1 MSTGIA
7 SILKP
12 EDRAQ
17 LTRLVLQSRYV
28 VEGNLSGRH
37 RSPIIGVGGEFADHR
52 DYVPGD
58 DPKFIDWKVLGR
70 TDRYY
75 IRRFENETN
84 LRVYLVVDR
93 SASMDYGSHALTKY
107 QYATYLA
114 SALGFVT
121 VRGRDSV
128 GLYLYSEKI
137 DAMTGTKNSVGHL
150 NELVKTLQKHRP
162 KNKTHTAKT
171 LHMVAESIQRRA
183 LVVILSDLFDDEET
197 VISGL
202 AHFRKNNH
210 DVILFHILDPMEI
223 DFSFKK
229 GGEFI
234 DMETNEKIVV
244 DPRGVA
250 DGYREAMNEFLTKYR
265 KSCAEMKV
273 DYRLVN
279 TSEPPET
286 FVRAYLNERRQMSK

>member
-1 MSTGIA
+1 MSLGIT

-12 EDRAQ
+12 EDRAK
-17 LTRLVLQSRYV
+17 LSRLVLQSRYV

-37 RSPIIGVGGEFADHR
+37 RSPLIGVGGEFADHR

-70 TDRYY
+70 TDKYY

-93 SASMDYGSHALTKY
+93 SASMDYGSHGITKY

-114 SALGFVT
+114 ASLGFVA
-121 VRGRDSV
+121 VRARDSV

-137 DAMTGTKNSVGHL
+137 DAMTGTANSIGHL
-150 NELVKTLQKHRP
+150 NEVVKTLQTHRP
-162 KNKTHTAKT
+162 KHRTHTART
-171 LHMVAESIQRRA
+171 LHQVAESIQRRA
-183 LVVILSDLFDDEET
+183 LVVLFSDLFDDEET
-197 VISGL
+197 IIGGL

-210 DVILFHILDPMEI
+210 DVILFHILDPMEL
-223 DFSFKK
+223 DFSFAK

-244 DPRGVA
+244 EPRGIA
-250 DGYREAMNEFLTKYR
+250 DVYREAVDSFLTKYR
-265 KSCAEMKV
+265 RSCSEMKV

-286 FVRAYLNERRQMSK
+286 FVRAYLNERRQLSK